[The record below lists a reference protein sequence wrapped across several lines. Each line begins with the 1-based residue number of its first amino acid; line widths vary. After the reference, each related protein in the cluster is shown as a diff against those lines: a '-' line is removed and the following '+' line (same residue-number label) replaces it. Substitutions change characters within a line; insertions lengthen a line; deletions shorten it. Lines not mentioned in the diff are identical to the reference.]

1 MSRLIC
7 SVLGHCIVSRCWRIE
22 ASRWIPDLLTKSVLN
37 YILASPSSLS
47 KRGQTGA
54 RRCAQTARC
63 GPQATGHSGPFAA
76 LALRGRKAQ
85 DGLVGLEV
93 GGGGR
98 RGSVKAPSAGRAVWV
113 ALWAPGAAGG
123 FCRRRTV
130 WRRRAAEASL
140 GFAGARRAGG
150 VSPAV
155 SAPHR
160 RAGGRSLRSTLRGVP
175 VPERAT
181 SEALEGLTVLLTE
194 ELLDG

>member
-93 GGGGR
+93 GGAAGLCESPLCRESGVGGPLGPGGCRRLLQTPDSVAAQSCGGVPGLRGCPPR
-98 RGSVKAPSAGRAVWV
+98 RGRQ
-113 ALWAPGAAGG
+113 PGSE
-123 FCRRRTV
+123 
-130 WRRRAAEASL
+130 RAAPAS
-140 GFAGARRAGG
+140 GRPEPPFHSPRRPRARA
-150 VSPAV
+150 SD
-155 SAPHR
+155 
-160 RAGGRSLRSTLRGVP
+160 LRSTRGFNCASYGGAP
-175 VPERAT
+175 
-181 SEALEGLTVLLTE
+181 
-194 ELLDG
+194 